1 LALGHSTLTR
11 TVGPPVDSQADPKAN
26 FAARLIAA
34 IARKEWT
41 ATVVVHHVSRSLGN
55 GNKFS
60 RSHLCHYMHG
70 RALPRPRYLLAL
82 SRALDVDPRELLPDR
97 PDLTDTS
104 TSPSA
109 WVDTVQ
115 VCDDR
120 QGTALLEMSHR
131 MPWQI
136 AVKVMRILKS
146 GETSRPQGRP
156 EGFAVSA
163 NHENGARS
171 SR

>member
-1 LALGHSTLTR
+1 LALHHSTLTR
-11 TVGPPVDSQADPKAN
+11 TVSPPVDPLAGLKAD
-26 FAARLIAA
+26 FAARLRAA
-34 IARKEWT
+34 IARKGWT

-55 GNKFS
+55 GNKFG

-70 RALPRPRYLLAL
+70 RALPRPRYLMAL
-82 SRALDVDPRELLPDR
+82 SRALGVEPRELLPDR

-104 TSPSA
+104 TSRSA
-109 WVDTVQ
+109 CVDMVQ
-115 VCDDR
+115 VRDDS

-131 MPWQI
+131 MPWQT